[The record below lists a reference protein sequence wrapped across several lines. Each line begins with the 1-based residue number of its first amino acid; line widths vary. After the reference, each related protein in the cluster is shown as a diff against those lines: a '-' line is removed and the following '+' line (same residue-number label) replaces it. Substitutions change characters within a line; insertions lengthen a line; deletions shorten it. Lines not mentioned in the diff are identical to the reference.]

1 MNNLITKTVFVT
13 TEELGNSLL
22 YVLFCLVCSLVIAT
36 ISYFVYD
43 KYTDIISG
51 LVTLVAIISSI
62 FLFIILIKII
72 WSLCMHLTTKQ
83 PVRAVIP
90 EDISITEIK
99 EHIKIDNNRLTIDPL
114 PENYQ
119 YKDDVL
125 DRTKPHDFKIDDFY
139 KETNVKLIDS
149 NNNTYEITHDQL
161 EELKR

>member
-1 MNNLITKTVFVT
+1 
-13 TEELGNSLL
+13 
-22 YVLFCLVCSLVIAT
+22 
-36 ISYFVYD
+36 
-43 KYTDIISG
+43 
-51 LVTLVAIISSI
+51 
-62 FLFIILIKII
+62 
-72 WSLCMHLTTKQ
+72 MHLTTKQ
-83 PVRAVIP
+83 PVRALIP

-99 EHIKIDNNRLTIDPL
+99 EHIKIDNNRLTINPL